1 MLKRKVSAIVVL
13 ILAVITVVACAF
25 AAVTAD
31 TGNRR
36 NRQMSAPKTKEIGK
50 FRFLNDKSDAEG
62 VSFEVIGVREV
73 GSDIV
78 LDLLWVNNSGNPI
91 EYGKAYEL
99 YRLKEENW
107 KEIDTELFFPDICL
121 SINSGSVGGVSYTIP
136 GHVDMTA
143 GERFRLQTE
152 FRFQY
157 GDEYSEPLKNL
168 LVFEI
173 VKAAE
178 YIPKESYTY
187 RSEHDFATLC
197 LDPDNKTFSL
207 VLSLLSSYWPHGRYT
222 ETDGYIVCK
231 ADDET
236 GNTYIFRRENETLV
250 FEAGRSSQV
259 PVYRYGL
266 TDKTA
271 DRCVPD
277 GAVFRQKSFS
287 SKTDVPSLCVKIKAD
302 AEIEN
307 DGFLAALCG
316 CDWTVPISDGSG
328 QMINTNACGPGI
340 GAEINLPEVSISL
353 PAEATLHFD
362 TQPDTV
368 MVKCLKKGSSIE
380 DICNIDRSDGN
391 YTFSLKTGEY
401 VYRITAEWQ
410 NGNRAEYGFA
420 GWGLPTD

>member
-1 MLKRKVSAIVVL
+1 MLKRKVSAIWIL
-13 ILAVITVVACAF
+13 ILAAITVSACIF
-25 AAVTAD
+25 ATVIYIRY
-31 TGNRR
+31 G
-36 NRQMSAPKTKEIGK
+36 RQAPDRAREIGQ
-50 FRFLNDKSDAEG
+50 FRFLKAESDSAG
-62 VSFEVIGVREV
+62 VSFEVINVREV
-73 GSDIV
+73 GSDVV
-78 LDLLWVNNSGNPI
+78 LDLQWVNNSGNPI
-91 EYGKAYEL
+91 GYGEAYEL
-99 YRLKEENW
+99 YRLQEKNW
-107 KEIDTELFFPDICL
+107 EKIDTKLFFPDICYC
-121 SINSGSVGGVSYTIP
+121 INSGSVGRISYTIP
-136 GHVDMTA
+136 EHVDMIT
-143 GERFRLQTE
+143 GGRYRLQTE

-168 LVFEI
+168 LEFEI

-178 YIPKESYTY
+178 YIPKESYAY
-187 RSEHDFATLC
+187 RSEHGFATLC

-207 VLSLLSSYWPHGRYT
+207 ILSLLSSYWPHGRYT

-287 SKTDVPSLCVKIKAD
+287 SKTDVPSLLIKLEAD
-302 AEIEN
+302 TETEN
-307 DGFLAALCG
+307 DEFLAALCG
-316 CDWTVPISDGSG
+316 CDLTIPASDGSG
-328 QMINTNACGPGI
+328 QMININACGTGI

-353 PAEATLHFD
+353 PAEASLHFD

-368 MVKCLKKGSSIE
+368 TVKCLNKGNSVE
-380 DICNIDRSDGN
+380 ETCDIDRSDGN
-391 YTFSLKTGEY
+391 YSFSLKNGEN

-410 NGNRAEYGFA
+410 NGDRAEYGFA
-420 GWGLPTD
+420 ACCSTTA

>member
-1 MLKRKVSAIVVL
+1 MLKRKVSAILVL

-25 AAVTAD
+25 AAVTCI
-31 TGNRR
+31 RR
-36 NRQMSAPKTKEIGK
+36 NRQMSAPKAKEIGK

-73 GSDIV
+73 GSDVV
-78 LDLLWVNNSGNPI
+78 LDLRWVNNSGNPI
-91 EYGKAYEL
+91 AYGEAYEL
-99 YRLKEENW
+99 YRLKGGNW
-107 KEIDTELFFPDICL
+107 EKIDTKLFFPAIGYC
-121 SINSGSVGGVSYTIP
+121 INSGSVGRISYTIP
-136 GHVDMTA
+136 GHVGLIS
-143 GERFRLQTE
+143 GERYRLQTE
-152 FRFQY
+152 FQFQY
-157 GDEYSEPLKNL
+157 GDEYFKPLKNRL
-168 LVFEI
+168 EFEI
-173 VKAAE
+173 VKATE
-178 YIPKESYTY
+178 YVPKEAYTY
-187 RSEHDFATLC
+187 RSEHDFATLY

-236 GNTYIFRRENETLV
+236 GNTYTFRRENETLV

-277 GAVFRQKSFS
+277 GAVFRQDSFS
-287 SKTDVPSLCVKIKAD
+287 SKTDVPSLLIRLEAD
-302 AEIEN
+302 TEIEN
-307 DGFLAALCG
+307 DEILAALCG

-353 PAEATLHFD
+353 PAEATLQFD

-368 MVKCLKKGSSIE
+368 TVKCLKKGSSIE

-410 NGNRAEYGFA
+410 NGDRAEYGFA
-420 GWGLPTD
+420 ACSSTTA

>member
-1 MLKRKVSAIVVL
+1 MLKRKVSAIWIL
-13 ILAVITVVACAF
+13 ILAAITVSACIF
-25 AAVTAD
+25 ATVIYIRY
-31 TGNRR
+31 G
-36 NRQMSAPKTKEIGK
+36 RQAPDRAREIGQ
-50 FRFLNDKSDAEG
+50 FRFLKAESDSAG
-62 VSFEVIGVREV
+62 VSFEVINVREV
-73 GSDIV
+73 GSDVV
-78 LDLLWVNNSGNPI
+78 LDLQWVNNSGNPI
-91 EYGKAYEL
+91 GYGEAYEL
-99 YRLKEENW
+99 YRLQEKNW
-107 KEIDTELFFPDICL
+107 EKIDTKLFFPDICYC
-121 SINSGSVGGVSYTIP
+121 INSGSVGRISYTIP
-136 GHVDMTA
+136 EHVDMIT
-143 GERFRLQTE
+143 GGRYRLQTE

-168 LVFEI
+168 LEFEI

-207 VLSLLSSYWPHGRYT
+207 ILSLLSSYWPHGRYT

-287 SKTDVPSLCVKIKAD
+287 SKTEVPSLRIRLEAD
-302 AEIEN
+302 TETEN
-307 DGFLAALCG
+307 DEFLAALCG
-316 CDWTVPISDGSG
+316 CDLTIPASDGSG
-328 QMINTNACGPGI
+328 QMININACGTGI

-353 PAEATLHFD
+353 PAEASLHFD

-368 MVKCLKKGSSIE
+368 TVKCLNKGNSVE
-380 DICNIDRSDGN
+380 ETCDIDRSDGN
-391 YTFSLKTGEY
+391 YSFSLKNGEN

-410 NGNRAEYGFA
+410 NGDRAEYGFA
-420 GWGLPTD
+420 ACCSTTA

>member
-1 MLKRKVSAIVVL
+1 MLKRKVSAIWIL
-13 ILAVITVVACAF
+13 ILAAITVSACIF
-25 AAVTAD
+25 ATVIYIRY
-31 TGNRR
+31 G
-36 NRQMSAPKTKEIGK
+36 RQAPDRAREIGQ
-50 FRFLNDKSDAEG
+50 FRFLKAESDSAG
-62 VSFEVIGVREV
+62 VSFEVINVREV
-73 GSDIV
+73 GSDVV
-78 LDLLWVNNSGNPI
+78 LDLQWVNNSGNPI
-91 EYGKAYEL
+91 GYGEAYEL
-99 YRLKEENW
+99 YRLQEKNW
-107 KEIDTELFFPDICL
+107 EKIDTKLFFPDICYC
-121 SINSGSVGGVSYTIP
+121 INSGSVGRISYTIP
-136 GHVDMTA
+136 EHVDMIT
-143 GERFRLQTE
+143 GGRYRLQTE

-168 LVFEI
+168 LEFEI

-207 VLSLLSSYWPHGRYT
+207 ILSLLSSYWPHGRYT

-287 SKTDVPSLCVKIKAD
+287 SKTDVPSLLIKLEAD
-302 AEIEN
+302 TETEN
-307 DGFLAALCG
+307 DEFLAALCG
-316 CDWTVPISDGSG
+316 CDLTIPASDGSG
-328 QMINTNACGPGI
+328 QMININACGTGI

-353 PAEATLHFD
+353 PAEASLHFD

-368 MVKCLKKGSSIE
+368 TVKCLNKGNSVE
-380 DICNIDRSDGN
+380 ETCDIDRSDGN
-391 YTFSLKTGEY
+391 YSFSLKNGEN

-410 NGNRAEYGFA
+410 NGDRAEYGFA
-420 GWGLPTD
+420 ACCSTTA

>member
-1 MLKRKVSAIVVL
+1 MLKRKVSAIWVL
-13 ILAVITVVACAF
+13 ILAVITAAACIF
-25 AAVTAD
+25 ATVIYIRY
-31 TGNRR
+31 G
-36 NRQMSAPKTKEIGK
+36 RQAPNKARELGQ
-50 FRFLNDKSDAEG
+50 FRFLKAESDSAG
-62 VSFEVIGVREV
+62 VSFEVINVREV

-168 LVFEI
+168 LEFEI

-287 SKTDVPSLCVKIKAD
+287 SKTDVPSLLIRLEAD
-302 AEIEN
+302 TETEN
-307 DGFLAALCG
+307 DEFLAALCG
-316 CDWTVPISDGSG
+316 CDWTIPASDGSG
-328 QMINTNACGPGI
+328 QMININACGTGI

-353 PAEATLHFD
+353 PAEATLQFD

-368 MVKCLKKGSSIE
+368 MVKCLKKGSSVE

>member
-62 VSFEVIGVREV
+62 VSFEVIGVREL
-73 GSDIV
+73 GSDVV
-78 LDLLWVNNSGNPI
+78 LALLWVNNSGNPI
-91 EYGKAYEL
+91 EYGKAYKL

-107 KEIDTELFFPDICL
+107 KEIDTELFFPDVCY

-157 GDEYSEPLKNL
+157 GDECSEPLKNL
-168 LVFEI
+168 LVFKI

-236 GNTYIFRRENETLV
+236 GNTYTFRRENETLV

-277 GAVFRQKSFS
+277 GAVFRQDSFS
-287 SKTDVPSLCVKIKAD
+287 SKTDVPSLLIRLEAD
-302 AEIEN
+302 TEIEN
-307 DGFLAALCG
+307 DEILAALCG

-353 PAEATLHFD
+353 PAEATLQFD

-368 MVKCLKKGSSIE
+368 TVKCLKKGSSIE

-410 NGNRAEYGFA
+410 NGDRAEYGFA
-420 GWGLPTD
+420 ACSSTTA

>member
-1 MLKRKVSAIVVL
+1 MLKRKVSAILVL

-25 AAVTAD
+25 PAVTRI
-31 TGNRR
+31 RR
-36 NRQMSAPKTKEIGK
+36 NRQMSAPKAKEIGK
-50 FRFLNDKSDAEG
+50 FRFLNGKSDAEG
-62 VSFEVIGVREV
+62 VRFEVIGVREV
-73 GSDIV
+73 GSDVV

-107 KEIDTELFFPDICL
+107 KEIDTELFFPDVCY

-157 GDEYSEPLKNL
+157 GDECSEPLKNL
-168 LVFEI
+168 LEFEI

-207 VLSLLSSYWPHGRYT
+207 MLSLLSSYWPHGRYT

-236 GNTYIFRRENETLV
+236 GNTYTFRRENETLV

-277 GAVFRQKSFS
+277 GAVFRQESFS
-287 SKTDVPSLCVKIKAD
+287 SKTDVPSLCIKIKAD

-353 PAEATLHFD
+353 PAEATLQFD

>member
-1 MLKRKVSAIVVL
+1 MLKREVSAIWVL
-13 ILAVITVVACAF
+13 ILAAITVSACIF
-25 AAVTAD
+25 ATVIYIRYGRKVPDKA
-31 TGNRR
+31 R
-36 NRQMSAPKTKEIGK
+36 EIGQ
-50 FRFLNDKSDAEG
+50 FRFLKAESDSAG
-62 VSFEVIGVREV
+62 VSFEVINVREV
-73 GSDIV
+73 GSDVV
-78 LDLLWVNNSGNPI
+78 LDLQWVNNSGNPI
-91 EYGKAYEL
+91 EFGKSYEL
-99 YRLKEENW
+99 YRLKEGNW

-136 GHVDMTA
+136 GHVDMIA
-143 GERFRLQTE
+143 GERYRLQTE
-152 FRFQY
+152 FRFQN

-178 YIPKESYTY
+178 YIPKESYAY
-187 RSEHDFATLC
+187 RSEHGFATLC

-207 VLSLLSSYWPHGRYT
+207 MLSLLSSYWPHGRYT
-222 ETDGYIVCK
+222 ETYGYIVCK

-236 GNTYIFRRENETLV
+236 GNTYTFRRENETLV

-277 GAVFRQKSFS
+277 GAVFRQGLFS
-287 SKTDVPSLCVKIKAD
+287 SKTEVPALRIELKAD
-302 AEIEN
+302 TETEN
-307 DGFLAALCG
+307 DEFLAALCG

-328 QMINTNACGPGI
+328 QMINSNACGPGI
-340 GAEINLPEVSISL
+340 GAEINLPKANISL
-353 PAEATLHFD
+353 PAEVSLQFD

-368 MVKCLKKGSSIE
+368 TVKCLKKGSSVE
-380 DICNIDRSDGN
+380 DICNIYRSDGN
-391 YTFSLKTGEY
+391 YTFSLKIGEY

-410 NGNRAEYGFA
+410 NGNRAEYGFV
-420 GWGLPTD
+420 GRGLPTA